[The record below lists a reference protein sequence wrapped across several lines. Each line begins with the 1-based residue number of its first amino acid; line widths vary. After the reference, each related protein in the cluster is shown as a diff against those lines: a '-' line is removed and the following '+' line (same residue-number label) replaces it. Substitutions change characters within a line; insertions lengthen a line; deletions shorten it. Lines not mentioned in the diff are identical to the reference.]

1 MIRWIHSI
9 LGGIQGQHFGLQIFF
24 QSNYPLFACKI
35 ACILRK
41 QVLHFAY
48 KSCISFT
55 KLAFYL
61 QIVHFRLQTCVSITK
76 VAFRFTNATFRITI
90 ELYEIQNLLFL
101 FDFLKI
107 LRKNADIAPNT
118 MTKLRRDEPVSMLI
132 LLKIA
137 EYLECDISDMCEFV
151 KEEK

>member
-1 MIRWIHSI
+1 MIEVTALTISYNK
-9 LGGIQGQHFGLQIFF
+9 L
-24 QSNYPLFACKI
+24 CKLLI
-35 ACILRK
+35 DK
-41 QVLHFAY
+41 
-48 KSCISFT
+48 
-55 KLAFYL
+55 KL
-61 QIVHFRLQTCVSITK
+61 SK
-76 VAFRFTNATFRITI
+76 V
-90 ELYEIQNLLFL
+90 
-101 FDFLKI
+101 D